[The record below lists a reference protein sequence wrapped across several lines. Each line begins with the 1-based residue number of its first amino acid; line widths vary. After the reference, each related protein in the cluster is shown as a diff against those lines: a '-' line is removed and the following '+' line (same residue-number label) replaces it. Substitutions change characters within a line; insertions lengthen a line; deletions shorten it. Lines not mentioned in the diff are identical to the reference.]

1 MEKRYQPLLI
11 FFLIIG
17 VVAIGIS
24 FYVQYGMEIPP
35 CIYCKMQRWGYFLLV
50 PFSIMG
56 LLIRKKRGM
65 LRFIQGL
72 LMVILWFAAVHTF
85 KEFFGSA
92 CSCLVGAM
100 KWEIFG
106 VTASLYSAIS
116 SIALFV
122 MVQYLLKK
130 NK

>member
-1 MEKRYQPLLI
+1 MEKRYRFLLI
-11 FFLIIG
+11 FFLIVG
-17 VVAIGIS
+17 AFAIGIS

-35 CIYCKMQRWGYFLLV
+35 CIYCKGQRWGYFLLV
-50 PFSIMG
+50 PLSIIG
-56 LLIRKKRGM
+56 LLIRQKRGM
-65 LRFIQGL
+65 FRFIQGI

-85 KEFFGSA
+85 KEFFGST
-92 CSCLVGAM
+92 CSCTVGAT

-106 VTASLYSAIS
+106 LTASLYSAIS